1 MRRAPTRAPSPTTRS
16 QVLSAPHPFTRAIVI
31 VLDGA
36 GIGELPD
43 AAAYGDAGSNTIG
56 HVAHAVP
63 LRLPTLRALG
73 LGALVELGT
82 PPPPA
87 RPLAAFG
94 KMTEMSPGKDSVT
107 GHWELMGV
115 VLERPFPV
123 FPCGF
128 PAEAVAEFERRI
140 GRSSIGNVVASG
152 TEIIKTLGPEHLRTG
167 SPILY
172 TSADSVCQI
181 AAHEQVV
188 PVEEL
193 YRYCEAAFDVM
204 ARGLGVGRII
214 ARPFVGDPGTFR
226 RTAQRRDFAQLPPG
240 ETLLDRVCA
249 ADLPVVTLGK
259 VEDLFAGRGVTEAMH
274 AVSDAGVMDALDRAM
289 RQTPRGLLVATL
301 VDFDAVYGHRNDVP
315 GYAANLEQ
323 FDERL
328 AVLLPKVGPDD
339 LLIITADHGND
350 PTTPSTDHSREYVP
364 LLVVGAHVRSGVD
377 VGVRRTF
384 ADLGQTIATA
394 LCVPP
399 LEHGT
404 SMLTDITASDA
415 A

>member
-1 MRRAPTRAPSPTTRS
+1 M
-16 QVLSAPHPFTRAIVI
+16 I

-43 AAAYGDAGSNTIG
+43 ASAYGDAGSNTIG
-56 HVAHAVP
+56 HVAHAVL

-73 LGALVELGT
+73 LGALVELGA

-94 KMTEMSPGKDSVT
+94 KMAEMSPGKDSVT

-123 FPCGF
+123 FPSGF
-128 PAEAVAEFERRI
+128 PTEAVAEFERRI

-152 TEIIKTLGPEHLRTG
+152 TEIIETLGPEHLRTG

-181 AAHEQVV
+181 AAHEQAV
-188 PVEEL
+188 PIDEL

-214 ARPFVGDPGTFR
+214 ARPFVGEPGAFR
-226 RTAQRRDFAQLPPG
+226 RTIQRRDFAQSPPG
-240 ETLLDRVCA
+240 ETLLDRVRA
-249 ADLPVVTLGK
+249 ADLPVVTIGK
-259 VEDLFAGRGVTEAMH
+259 ADDLFAGRGITEAVH
-274 AVSDAGVMDALDRAM
+274 AASDAGVMDALVRAL
-289 RQTPRGLLVATL
+289 RQTRRGLLVATL
-301 VDFDAVYGHRNDVP
+301 VDFDTLYGHRNDVP

-323 FDERL
+323 FDDRL
-328 AVLLPKVGPDD
+328 AALLPQVGCDD

-350 PTTPSTDHSREYVP
+350 PTTPSTDHSREHVP
-364 LLVVGAHVRSGVD
+364 LLAVGAHVRSGAD

-384 ADLGQTIATA
+384 ADLGQTIAAA
-394 LCVPP
+394 LRAPP

-404 SMLTDITASDA
+404 SMLTDITGSDA
-415 A
+415 ARGDPS